1 VNAAFTPE
9 VILLRRCFVDLV
21 SYSVVCSWHRQPA
34 VGCSSSIQ
42 AVAIALPVLET
53 VIAPAL
59 AVAVLL
65 GNFQADAIY
74 AAVANTA
81 LRVRAALRPWLA
93 TCIAAVP
100 PALAPFLLV
109 VPEAS
114 FA

>member
-1 VNAAFTPE
+1 
-9 VILLRRCFVDLV
+9 V
-21 SYSVVCSWHRQPA
+21 SCSVVCSRHSEPA

-42 AVAIALPVLET
+42 AVAVALPVLET
-53 VIAPAL
+53 VVAPAL

-65 GNFQADAIY
+65 GDFQAAAIDT
-74 AAVANTA
+74 AVADTA
-81 LRVRAALRPWLA
+81 LRVRAALRPWPA
-93 TCIAAVP
+93 TCNAAVP